1 MDNNVKAFV
10 EMLPGLTDDN
20 LLKLLGIMHAVRD
33 GVIYNTND
41 PSAKQVKIAK
51 RAGKV
56 IVAIYKE
63 VEARALACWDI

>member
-1 MDNNVKAFV
+1 MWNLTRGSDMDNNVKAFV

-33 GVIYNTND
+33 GVVYNTND

-56 IVAIYKE
+56 DRKSV
-63 VEARALACWDI
+63 V